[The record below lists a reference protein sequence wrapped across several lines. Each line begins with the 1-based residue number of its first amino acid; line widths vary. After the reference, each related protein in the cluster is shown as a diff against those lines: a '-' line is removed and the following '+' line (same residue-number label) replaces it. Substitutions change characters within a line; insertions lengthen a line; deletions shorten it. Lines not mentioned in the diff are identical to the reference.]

1 MAGTQ
6 PFSRKTVAVID
17 GQGGGIG
24 STIIKKMKAHFGESV
39 EIIALGTNAIATA
52 QMLKAGANRGASG
65 ENAIVQTVARVD
77 VVVGTLGI
85 VLAHAM
91 MGEVTPKM
99 AEAVAGCAAAKL
111 ILPIS
116 QENIAVIGASDEPL
130 PHLVESLVTD
140 HLSGLID
147 GVAKDPRHD

>member
-6 PFSRKTVAVID
+6 PFSTKTVAVID

-39 EIIALGTNAIATA
+39 QIIALGTNAIATA

-77 VVVGTLGI
+77 VVIGTLGI

-140 HLSGLID
+140 HLNGLID
-147 GVAKDPRHD
+147 GAAKDPRHD